1 MQTFLLTIRLI
12 ITYPV
17 AVIVI
22 LAEGLVR
29 AGGTYRSFTG
39 SEFKRLNRLYYRFLR
54 RKVNQTTDD
63 WEQA

>member
-1 MQTFLLTIRLI
+1 MQTFLLAIRLV

-17 AVIVI
+17 AIIVI

-29 AGGTYRSFTG
+29 AGGTYRSFTA